1 MLWKLQ
7 KHKTALVGY
16 CVLACL
22 VVGSSVSALDYPTT
36 KKTGNPVTSK
46 SQQMG
51 VLRVDKY
58 RYGSLST
65 SGENKKIVDN
75 KNDDQEIVRTSQIQD
90 IQGEESEES
99 KNMNPDGSIN
109 NNNLVIG
116 GKATT
121 ATTTVGSGVSSS
133 IQLLQKRLWDRLDAM
148 DKMIVSS
155 TLPLAALTSVIPLMQ
170 AADLFW
176 VNQLGDTIAVSAQ
189 SAANMVYQFSFGMFS
204 FLPAVTATLVSKNY
218 ANNDLDR
225 TQAIVCRALVFALMF
240 SSTISMIL
248 FTNTG
253 RCLGAVLKGN
263 ILSALYIY
271 IYIYIHISDGLD
283 EDNTIPLL

>member
-1 MLWKLQ
+1 MLKLQ
-7 KHKTALVGY
+7 KRMTTVGY
-16 CVLACL
+16 YCLVVACL
-22 VVGSSVSALDYPTT
+22 VIGSVSALDYPTT
-36 KKTGNPVTSK
+36 KGTGDPATSI
-46 SQQMG
+46 SQQVG
-51 VLRVDKY
+51 VLRVDNY
-58 RYGSLST
+58 RYDSSAT
-65 SGENKKIVDN
+65 SENNNKIGDDN
-75 KNDDQEIVRTSQIQD
+75 KSGKEVVRTSQIQD
-90 IQGEESEES
+90 IQRE
-99 KNMNPDGSIN
+99 KNQETNNMYPDGSIN
-109 NNNLVIG
+109 NNNLAII

-121 ATTTVGSGVSSS
+121 TTTVGPGVSSS
-133 IQLLQKRLWDRLDAM
+133 VKHLQKRLWDRLDTM

-253 RCLGAVLKGN
+253 RCLGAVLKGKT
-263 ILSALYIY
+263 LYCQLYIY
-271 IYIYIHISDGLD
+271 IL
-283 EDNTIPLL
+283 N